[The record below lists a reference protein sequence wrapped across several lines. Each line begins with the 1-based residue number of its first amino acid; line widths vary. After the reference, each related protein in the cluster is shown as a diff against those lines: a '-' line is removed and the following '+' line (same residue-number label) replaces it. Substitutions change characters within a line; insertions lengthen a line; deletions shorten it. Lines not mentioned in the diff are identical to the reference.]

1 MVYPVM
7 PMDISNNTCLIF
19 KLILICIYFKYRN
32 NINAEIENLNIN
44 TAVGLEP
51 LAYATLAKMGITP
64 NAVEDKSA

>member
-1 MVYPVM
+1 
-7 PMDISNNTCLIF
+7 MDISNNACLIF
-19 KLILICIYFKYRN
+19 KLMLIWMRFKYRN

-51 LAYATLAKMGITP
+51 LAYAILAKIGITP